1 MAIGRISGALLFSD
15 LDRQSTD
22 LAFTT
27 NGKPL
32 AYMDFTNFR
41 FGVNTNS
48 VVDTFTVTGTANVS
62 GVTKIYG
69 NLVLASGAVSTN
81 NTTGALV
88 VLGGAGI
95 TGNLYAGNLFANN
108 FTGNISNTGGTS
120 IFGNIG
126 VIDAGV
132 FGSLNTANA
141 VITGGYINSIAN
153 ITATTAQ
160 FTNFSTANAVVS
172 GGYISA

>member
-32 AYMDFTNFR
+32 TYMDFTNFR

-62 GVTKIYG
+62 GITK
-69 NLVLASGAVSTN
+69 
-81 NTTGALV
+81 
-88 VLGGAGI
+88 
-95 TGNLYAGNLFANN
+95 
-108 FTGNISNTGGTS
+108 
-120 IFGNIG
+120 
-126 VIDAGV
+126 V
-132 FGSLNTANA
+132 FG
-141 VITGGYINSIAN
+141 
-153 ITATTAQ
+153 
-160 FTNFSTANAVVS
+160 
-172 GGYISA
+172 